1 MLPRNLD
8 SSTPVAS
15 AELLFSLLPQLDH
28 YTEWEPCLSAIG
40 DVAYACELVLKS
52 SYGEEVTY
60 KYTVSL
66 EEPINPTLQR
76 IRVTK
81 SMRVSPYVSGERE
94 VQFSY
99 KHNLTSA
106 FTVFNPENIHT
117 GLLAGRIFDCF
128 KVVDNV

>member
-15 AELLFSLLPQLDH
+15 AKLLFSMLPQLER

-40 DVAYACELVLKS
+40 DVAYACELVVKS
-52 SYGEEVTY
+52 SYLEEVTY

-81 SMRVSPYVSGERE
+81 SLRVSPYVTGDRE

-106 FTVFNPENIHT
+106 FTMFNPENIHPE
-117 GLLAGRIFDCF
+117 LLAGRILDCM